1 MSVRMRGCHGDL
13 PGRFN
18 EDAPRPPVPG
28 EEDSVGFPSAHSPYP
43 SKLDYSS
50 ATPRRSDL
58 DLGFEPEGSASP
70 APPHLRWAESLHFL
84 LDDQDGTSLF
94 RAFLLQEGCSDLLD
108 FWFACSGFRK
118 LPATDG
124 QDGRRL
130 KLAKAIYRK
139 YIADNSS
146 GVVARKIKPA
156 TKTFIRECVCRA
168 QVCRAL
174 LDSVLFEQAQVEV
187 QALMEEHT
195 YPLFL
200 KSDVYL
206 AFARRSSAD
215 QQSPRLST
223 SPGNQEPPLPGYLP
237 TLMEDKEWA
246 EPVDTGHGPSGK
258 LTQKLLMET
267 AAHRSTPNQKRFGVR
282 ELVNPY
288 YVNSGFACAPAASA
302 NDSELQSLSSDADTI
317 SLTDSSVDGIPPY
330 RFRKQQRRN
339 MQESVKANGHV
350 PLPHIPRTHRLPK
363 DIHVE
368 PQKFAAEL
376 ISRLELIQRE
386 RENQRKLEEKLHREE
401 ECEDAD
407 VSTVTSLPGPCLR
420 YHGSSVGQWGE
431 DAQAIL
437 DEHLQRVMKSP
448 GCQSPRNPAHAH
460 MDLHRYGNGGRCYSD
475 GAGII
480 LALGI
485 CDVIRGAIGKPVQ
498 MSLRFRNAP
507 DQLSLGIE
515 DAIEW
520 TCPRDRDCDRLGDP
534 NCDFPGGES
543 WRSPWGPGIAIAIG
557 DRGLRSPLG
566 IGDGDC
572 HYGSGI
578 AIDSGDLGLRLP
590 LGIGDSGMQCLQPCV
605 SLVFLSLSFS
615 STSSSSVR
623 PGWGGAS
630 SDRYDPVPSTS
641 QTEEGRRRSAPQHTK
656 QRLKS
661 SSSRKAACENITVA
675 YYFCGEPIPYMTSV
689 KGRVVTLGQFKEL
702 LTKKGSYRFYFKKVS
717 DEFDCGVVYE
727 EVNEDDAV
735 LPIFE
740 ERIIGKVEKID

>member
-1 MSVRMRGCHGDL
+1 MRVRMRGCHGDL

-267 AAHRSTPNQKRFGVR
+267 AAHRSTPNQKRPDHWEARFGVR

-350 PLPHIPRTHRLPK
+350 PLPHIP
-363 DIHVE
+363 
-368 PQKFAAEL
+368 
-376 ISRLELIQRE
+376 
-386 RENQRKLEEKLHREE
+386 
-401 ECEDAD
+401 
-407 VSTVTSLPGPCLR
+407 VS
-420 YHGSSVGQWGE
+420 
-431 DAQAIL
+431 
-437 DEHLQRVMKSP
+437 
-448 GCQSPRNPAHAH
+448 
-460 MDLHRYGNGGRCYSD
+460 
-475 GAGII
+475 
-480 LALGI
+480 I
-485 CDVIRGAIGKPVQ
+485 CI
-498 MSLRFRNAP
+498 
-507 DQLSLGIE
+507 
-515 DAIEW
+515 
-520 TCPRDRDCDRLGDP
+520 
-534 NCDFPGGES
+534 
-543 WRSPWGPGIAIAIG
+543 
-557 DRGLRSPLG
+557 
-566 IGDGDC
+566 
-572 HYGSGI
+572 
-578 AIDSGDLGLRLP
+578 
-590 LGIGDSGMQCLQPCV
+590 
-605 SLVFLSLSFS
+605 
-615 STSSSSVR
+615 
-623 PGWGGAS
+623 
-630 SDRYDPVPSTS
+630 
-641 QTEEGRRRSAPQHTK
+641 
-656 QRLKS
+656 
-661 SSSRKAACENITVA
+661 
-675 YYFCGEPIPYMTSV
+675 
-689 KGRVVTLGQFKEL
+689 L
-702 LTKKGSYRFYFKKVS
+702 LTK
-717 DEFDCGVVYE
+717 
-727 EVNEDDAV
+727 
-735 LPIFE
+735 PIWRTVTVFM
-740 ERIIGKVEKID
+740 

>member
-223 SPGNQEPPLPGYLP
+223 SPGNQELPLPGYLP

-267 AAHRSTPNQKRFGVR
+267 AAHRSTPNQKRPDHWEARFGVR

-386 RENQRKLEEKLHREE
+386 RENQRKLEEKLHRVRMEE

-475 GAGII
+475 GAGIMPGANHSNQSE
-480 LALGI
+480 ALGYSNS
-485 CDVIRGAIGKPVQ
+485 RGN
-498 MSLRFRNAP
+498 SLSRRSAKGNSDGGRGFDGRGLELP
-507 DQLSLGIE
+507 E
-515 DAIEW
+515 DAEQKQKILQWMME
-520 TCPRDRDCDRLGDP
+520 
-534 NCDFPGGES
+534 GE
-543 WRSPWGPGIAIAIG
+543 R
-557 DRGLRSPLG
+557 
-566 IGDGDC
+566 
-572 HYGSGI
+572 
-578 AIDSGDLGLRLP
+578 DSGRYRK
-590 LGIGDSGMQCLQPCV
+590 
-605 SLVFLSLSFS
+605 

>member
-1 MSVRMRGCHGDL
+1 MNARMRSCHGDL

-28 EEDSVGFPSAHSPYP
+28 EEDSVLFPSAHSPYP
-43 SKLDYSS
+43 SKLDCPS

-84 LDDQDGTSLF
+84 LDDQDGTALF

-139 YIADNSS
+139 YIVDSGGGGGSS

-168 QVCRAL
+168 QVCRAP

-206 AFARRSSAD
+206 AFARRSGAD
-215 QQSPRLST
+215 QHSPRLST
-223 SPGNQEPPLPGYLP
+223 SPGNQETPLPGYLP

-246 EPVDTGHGPSGK
+246 ETTDAGHAQSGR

-267 AAHRSTPNQKRFGVR
+267 ATHRNTANQKRPDHWEARFGVR

-386 RENQRKLEEKLHREE
+386 RENQRKLEEKLHRVRMEE

-420 YHGSSVGQWGE
+420 FHGSSMGQWGD

-437 DEHLQRVMKSP
+437 DDHLQRVMKSP

-460 MDLHRYGNGGRCYSD
+460 MDSHRYGNGGRCYSD
-475 GAGII
+475 GANIMPGANQSE
-480 LALGI
+480 ALGYSRVNSLSRRSVKGNI
-485 CDVIRGAIGKPVQ
+485 ESGRGFDGRGLEVPEEAEQKQKILQWMMEGERE
-498 MSLRFRNAP
+498 SGRFRK
-507 DQLSLGIE
+507 
-515 DAIEW
+515 
-520 TCPRDRDCDRLGDP
+520 
-534 NCDFPGGES
+534 
-543 WRSPWGPGIAIAIG
+543 
-557 DRGLRSPLG
+557 
-566 IGDGDC
+566 
-572 HYGSGI
+572 
-578 AIDSGDLGLRLP
+578 
-590 LGIGDSGMQCLQPCV
+590 
-605 SLVFLSLSFS
+605 
-615 STSSSSVR
+615 SSSSSSIR
-623 PGWGGAS
+623 PGWVSG
-630 SDRYDPVPSTS
+630 SDRYDAVPSTS
-641 QTEEGRRRSAPQHTK
+641 QSEEGRRRSALQHSK

-661 SSSRKAACENITVA
+661 SSSRKAVSENITVA

-727 EVNEDDAV
+727 EVHEDDAV

>member
-1 MSVRMRGCHGDL
+1 MSIRVRGGHGDM

-28 EEDSVGFPSAHSPYP
+28 EEDSYISSVHPPYLP
-43 SKLDYSS
+43 RPGGPS

-58 DLGFEPEGSASP
+58 DLGFEPEGCASP

-84 LDDQDGTSLF
+84 LDDRDGTALF

-118 LPATDG
+118 LPPTGG

-130 KLAKAIYRK
+130 RLAKAIYRK
-139 YIADNSS
+139 YIADSGG

-156 TKTFIRECVCRA
+156 TKSFIRECVCRA
-168 QVCRAL
+168 Q
-174 LDSVLFEQAQVEV
+174 LDSALFEQAQVDV
-187 QALMEEHT
+187 QTLMEEHT

-206 AFARRSSAD
+206 AFAQRSGAD
-215 QQSPRLST
+215 DNSPRLST
-223 SPGNQEPPLPGYLP
+223 SPGNQETSLPGYLP
-237 TLMEDKEWA
+237 TLMEDKEWTERT
-246 EPVDTGHGPSGK
+246 EPGHAHSGR
-258 LTQKLLMET
+258 LTQKLLIET
-267 AAHRSTPNQKRFGVR
+267 AAQRNTANQKRPDHWEAKFGVR

-288 YVNSGFACAPAASA
+288 YINSGFARAPVASA

-339 MQESVKANGHV
+339 MQENVKANGHV

-363 DIHVE
+363 DVHVE

-386 RENQRKLEEKLHREE
+386 RENQRKLEEKLQRVRMEE

-420 YHGSSVGQWGE
+420 FHGSGVGQWND

-448 GCQSPRNPAHAH
+448 GCQSPKTPSHAHA
-460 MDLHRYGNGGRCYSD
+460 DSHRYGNGGRCYSD
-475 GAGII
+475 GMNLTAGTSQSD
-480 LALGI
+480 ALGYSSR
-485 CDVIRGAIGKPVQ
+485 VNSLSRR
-498 MSLRFRNAP
+498 SLRGNS
-507 DQLSLGIE
+507 D
-515 DAIEW
+515 
-520 TCPRDRDCDRLGDP
+520 
-534 NCDFPGGES
+534 GG
-543 WRSPWGPGIAIAIG
+543 RGMDG
-557 DRGLRSPLG
+557 RGLEVPEEAEQKQKQILQWMMEGER
-566 IGDGDC
+566 
-572 HYGSGI
+572 
-578 AIDSGDLGLRLP
+578 DSGRYRK
-590 LGIGDSGMQCLQPCV
+590 
-605 SLVFLSLSFS
+605 
-615 STSSSSVR
+615 SSSSVR
-623 PGWGGAS
+623 PGWVSG
-630 SDRYDPVPSTS
+630 SDRYDAVPSTS
-641 QTEEGRRRSAPQHTK
+641 QSEEGRRRSAPQHSK

-661 SSSRKAACENITVA
+661 SCSRKPVCENITVA
-675 YYFCGEPIPYMTSV
+675 YYFCGEPIPYRTSI

-727 EVNEDDAV
+727 EVHEDDAV

-740 ERIIGKVEKID
+740 DRIIGKVEKID

>member
-267 AAHRSTPNQKRFGVR
+267 AAHRSTPNQKRPDHW
-282 ELVNPY
+282 EQCSNI
-288 YVNSGFACAPAASA
+288 
-302 NDSELQSLSSDADTI
+302 SLSL
-317 SLTDSSVDGIPPY
+317 SLCSDGIPPY

-386 RENQRKLEEKLHREE
+386 RENQRKLEEKLHRVRMEE

-480 LALGI
+480 NS
-485 CDVIRGAIGKPVQ
+485 RGN
-498 MSLRFRNAP
+498 SLSRRSAKGNSDGGRGFDGRGLELP
-507 DQLSLGIE
+507 E
-515 DAIEW
+515 DAEQKQKILQWMME
-520 TCPRDRDCDRLGDP
+520 
-534 NCDFPGGES
+534 GE
-543 WRSPWGPGIAIAIG
+543 R
-557 DRGLRSPLG
+557 
-566 IGDGDC
+566 
-572 HYGSGI
+572 
-578 AIDSGDLGLRLP
+578 DSGRYRKRY
-590 LGIGDSGMQCLQPCV
+590 ITHAYNQSSGMQCLQPCV

>member
-1 MSVRMRGCHGDL
+1 MNVRKRGCHGDL

-146 GVVARKIKPA
+146 GIVARKIKPA
-156 TKTFIRECVCRA
+156 TKSFIRECVCRA
-168 QVCRAL
+168 QVCRVL

-215 QQSPRLST
+215 QPSPRLST

-246 EPVDTGHGPSGK
+246 EPVDTGRGPSGK
-258 LTQKLLMET
+258 LTQKLLIET
-267 AAHRSTPNQKRFGVR
+267 AAHRNTTNQKRPDHWEARFGVR

-288 YVNSGFACAPAASA
+288 YVNSGFGCAPAASA

-386 RENQRKLEEKLHREE
+386 RENQRKLEEKLHRVRMEE

-407 VSTVTSLPGPCLR
+407 VSTVTSLPGPSLR
-420 YHGSSVGQWGE
+420 FHGNSMGQWGE

-475 GAGII
+475 GASIMPGANHANQSE
-480 LALGI
+480 ALGYSNS
-485 CDVIRGAIGKPVQ
+485 RGN
-498 MSLRFRNAP
+498 SLSRRSAKGNSDSGRGFDGRGLELP
-507 DQLSLGIE
+507 E
-515 DAIEW
+515 DAEQKQKILQWMME
-520 TCPRDRDCDRLGDP
+520 
-534 NCDFPGGES
+534 GE
-543 WRSPWGPGIAIAIG
+543 R
-557 DRGLRSPLG
+557 
-566 IGDGDC
+566 
-572 HYGSGI
+572 
-578 AIDSGDLGLRLP
+578 DSGRYRK
-590 LGIGDSGMQCLQPCV
+590 
-605 SLVFLSLSFS
+605 